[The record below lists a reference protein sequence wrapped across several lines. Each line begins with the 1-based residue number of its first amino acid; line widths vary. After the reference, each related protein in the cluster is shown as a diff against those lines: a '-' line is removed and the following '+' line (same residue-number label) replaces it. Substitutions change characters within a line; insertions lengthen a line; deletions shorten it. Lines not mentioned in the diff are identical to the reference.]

1 MNVKKLAISTIKGF
15 FCTQLIPSSL
25 KRCLTCFIGAS
36 MLLFVG
42 NAYAVITVGLSI
54 DNDLDS
60 NGNITVINGSKVKVS
75 YAVIEDT
82 DKDLH
87 KNDVIQLLRVS
98 DDRVVDSVKRGKKKN
113 GSAVLKVKNSV
124 DEALN
129 QDIAPRGPGFYR
141 LVIHRQGQ
149 RCRPDDRLE
158 CTWYWCCFGIRWR
171 ISRH

>member
-98 DDRVVDSVKRGKKKN
+98 DDSVVDSVKRGKKKN

-124 DEALN
+124 DEAL
-129 QDIAPRGPGFYR
+129 Y
-141 LVIHRQGQ
+141 VH
-149 RCRPDDRLE
+149 
-158 CTWYWCCFGIRWR
+158 Y
-171 ISRH
+171 